1 MAGGMASV
9 SGDEASPA
17 RTDRSSRIS
26 ALPSVQARVLA
37 FLAIVLAG
45 VCGALIGSSLTKVGC
60 TANCGTSQ
68 GVGGVVGAVIAAVG
82 VAVIAVL
89 VLRAM
94 GEWRTIKEERALQAE
109 PAPAGEGADEA
120 PDPGVG

>member
-1 MAGGMASV
+1 MTGGMAS
-9 SGDEASPA
+9 GTDEGASQVQP
-17 RTDRSSRIS
+17 RPKGRPPRVS
-26 ALPSVQARVLA
+26 ALPSVRARVLA
-37 FLAIVLAG
+37 FGAIVIAG
-45 VCGALIGSSLTKVGC
+45 VCGGLIGSSLTKVGC

-94 GEWRTIKEERALQAE
+94 GEWGTIKEERALQASPGAEE
-109 PAPAGEGADEA
+109 PPEPVEE
-120 PDPGVG
+120 